1 MHYSPAGTYT
11 LTVDNALDLPAIVN
25 KGAAYPATISIYGPD
40 NNIVSSL
47 TGADA
52 SVTATIRCAGL
63 ASWGSVLLLPKY
75 RACCACALAVQCA
88 AAAACNMV

>member
-1 MHYSPAGTYT
+1 VPALALTMHYSPAGTYT

-63 ASWGSVLLLPKY
+63 AS
-75 RACCACALAVQCA
+75 CCACALAVQCA